1 MNEVTTSE
9 APAQRRLLPILIV
22 VATLTAT
29 SWACATTL
37 ERSQYGAADALDG
50 SSSSAEVGAPADRLD
65 RSFTEQNGR

>member
-1 MNEVTTSE
+1 MNEASSQ
-9 APAQRRLLPILIV
+9 APAPRRLVPILIV

-37 ERSQYGAADALDG
+37 ERSQFGAAADLVG
-50 SSSSAEVGAPADRLD
+50 SQVGAPADRLE